1 VQATSL
7 SAGASLCVVP
17 GRVWRRCR
25 SSWGY
30 IGTSLVSTGS
40 LPRSLALCTEEKARV
55 SIPIVGAEHAL
66 DCVLS

>member
-1 VQATSL
+1 VQATSP
-7 SAGASLCVVP
+7 SSEPKLCVVP
-17 GRVWRRCR
+17 GRVWRCCW

-40 LPRSLALCTEEKARV
+40 SPGLVFNTEEQARV

-66 DCVLS
+66 DYVLS